1 MWYVAGA
8 CVVVLLSAVAGLS
21 KVKPE
26 TVEKSITPLDAITAA
41 TMLDISPEALMTLSA
56 TQVNILLTRLENEE
70 PPEQMM
76 GAMCYEMMAA
86 PEVSEYI
93 CPVCGDKTIYNYSQ
107 SAFIEW
113 ELEGCR
119 RMAESINANT
129 DFEIVLDEAL
139 FCDFCSPDAGE
150 DEPEMLLR
158 VTYED
163 GKEVVNRIYVT
174 DLRKL
179 DSFLQGNLY
188 YFDSVD
194 SQIPLMD
201 SAVRIRELLGLEEE

>member
-1 MWYVAGA
+1 MWYIAGA
-8 CVVVLLSAVAGLS
+8 CAVVLLSAVAGLS
-21 KVKPE
+21 KVKPGFE
-26 TVEKSITPLDAITAA
+26 EKSIRPLDAITAA
-41 TMLDISPEALMTLSA
+41 TMLDISPEDIMTLSA
-56 TQVNILLTRLENEE
+56 TQVNMLLTRLDNEE

-93 CPVCGDKTIYNYSQ
+93 CPVCGEKTIYNYSQ

-119 RMAESINANT
+119 RMADSINANT
-129 DFEIVLDEAL
+129 DFEIILDEAL
-139 FCDFCSPDAGE
+139 FCDFCSPDAGD

-158 VTYED
+158 VIHQD
-163 GKEVVNRIYVT
+163 GTEVVNTIYIT
-174 DLRKL
+174 DLRKI

-188 YFDSVD
+188 YFDSTD
-194 SQIPLMD
+194 GQIPLHG
-201 SAVRIRELLGLEEE
+201 SAERIRELLGLEEE

>member
-8 CVVVLLSAVAGLS
+8 CAVILLSAVAGLS
-21 KVKPE
+21 KAKPE
-26 TVEKSITPLDAITAA
+26 TVRKSVIPLDAITGA
-41 TMLDISPEALMTLSA
+41 TMLDITPEALLTLSA

-93 CPVCGDKTIYNYSQ
+93 CPVCGEKTIYNYSQ

-129 DFEIVLDEAL
+129 DFEIILDEAL

-150 DEPEMLLR
+150 EEPEMLLR

-163 GKEVVNRIYVT
+163 GTEVVNRIYVT

-194 SQIPLMD
+194 SQIPLME
-201 SAVRIRELLGLEEE
+201 SAARIRELLGLEKD

>member
-8 CVVVLLSAVAGLS
+8 CAVVLLSAVAGLS
-21 KVKPE
+21 KVKQGSE
-26 TVEKSITPLDAITAA
+26 QKSVTPPDAITVAK
-41 TMLDISPEALMTLSA
+41 MLGINPEDIMTLST
-56 TQVNILLTRLENEE
+56 TQVNMLLSRLENEKA
-70 PPEQMM
+70 PEQMM

-93 CPVCGDKTIYNYSQ
+93 CPVCGEKTIYNYSQ
-107 SAFIEW
+107 SSFIEW
-113 ELEGCR
+113 ELQGCR

-129 DFEIVLDEAL
+129 DFEIILDEAL

-150 DEPEMLLR
+150 NEPEMVLR
-158 VTYED
+158 VIDED
-163 GKEVVNRIYVT
+163 GTEVANTVYII

-188 YFDSVD
+188 YTTSNDA
-194 SQIPLMD
+194 QLPLKD
-201 SAVRIRELLGLEEE
+201 SAERIRELLGVDAE